1 MDKYFLVVVWTA
13 GTKDYIAPRLKE
25 TGILFKIH
33 ALLTQSNCAV
43 INNTYIKDLKL
54 LENKHIDINDI
65 LIVDDY
71 KPFCAL
77 NLENRIDVKP
87 FYGS

>member
-1 MDKYFLVVVWTA
+1 M
-13 GTKDYIAPRLKE
+13 
-25 TGILFKIH
+25 
-33 ALLTQSNCAV
+33 
-43 INNTYIKDLKL
+43 NNTFIKDLKL
-54 LENKHIDINDI
+54 LENKYIDINDI